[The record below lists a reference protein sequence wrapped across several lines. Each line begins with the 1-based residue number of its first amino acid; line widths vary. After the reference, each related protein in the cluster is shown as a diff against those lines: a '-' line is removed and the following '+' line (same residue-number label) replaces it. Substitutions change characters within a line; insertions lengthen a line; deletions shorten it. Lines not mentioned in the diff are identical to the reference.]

1 MKDSDILGY
10 SLMIFGLGILVG
22 LFIAPHKGE
31 ETREI
36 LRKYLKEYC
45 GETYKFITEK
55 ASQAGKKAQDYIDEL
70 KQSVEEVK

>member
-31 ETREI
+31 ETRKI
-36 LRKYLKEYC
+36 LSKYLKEYC
-45 GETYKFITEK
+45 GETFKFITDK
-55 ASQAGKKAQDYIDEL
+55 TSQAGKKAQDYIDEL
-70 KQSVEEVK
+70 KRSVEEV

>member
-22 LFIAPHKGE
+22 LLVAPHKGE

-45 GETYKFITEK
+45 SETFEFITK
-55 ASQAGKKAQDYIDEL
+55 KTAQVGKKAQEYIEEL
-70 KQSVEEVK
+70 KQGVEEVK